1 MNNDENKTT
10 NNIQLDL
17 TGLPA
22 NLIYSPY
29 ELEKWLADT
38 NVPLSNEEIVDMSAY
53 FNENNLCTTNEIFNI
68 IEVDKDNKKQTK

>member
-38 NVPLSNEEIVDMSAY
+38 TVPLSNEEIVDMSVY
-53 FNENNLCTTNEIFNI
+53 FNENKLCTNNRLFDI
-68 IEVDKDNKKQTK
+68 IEVNEDNKEQTK

>member
-1 MNNDENKTT
+1 MNY
-10 NNIQLDL
+10 IQ
-17 TGLPA
+17 A

-38 NVPLSNEEIVDMSAY
+38 SVSLSNEEIVDMSVY
-53 FNENNLCTTNEIFNI
+53 FNENNLCTKNEIFDI